1 MLIGNILCMRLI
13 DYCNVHYY
21 GFLFLLLGVG
31 RSMSHGSWNVTS
43 AGNDKENDNG
53 SSEGSS
59 HISNPAVQTINVLVV
74 DDSMACRTMTRKS
87 IMVSGKNTIKICCD
101 MAADGKKGVDMVKYN
116 MQFYDTA
123 NTSEGTP
130 ATTGN
135 MKMTCEG
142 VYDMIFMDYQ
152 MPVMDGP
159 TAIKAIRAMGF
170 KGRIVGLTGNALQ
183 SDQDYMRESG
193 ANSILLKPVSQEA
206 LEAAIYN
213 RKVNAKKYF

>member
-1 MLIGNILCMRLI
+1 
-13 DYCNVHYY
+13 
-21 GFLFLLLGVG
+21 
-31 RSMSHGSWNVTS
+31 MSHGSWNVTS

-87 IMVSGKNTIKICCD
+87 IMVSGKSATKICCD

-116 MQFYDTA
+116 MQFYDKA
-123 NTSEGTP
+123 NMNAADNENAMADS
-130 ATTGN
+130 
-135 MKMTCEG
+135 KKISCEG
-142 VYDMIFMDYQ
+142 LYDIIFMDYQ

-183 SDQDYMRESG
+183 SDQKYMRDSG
-193 ANSILLKPVSQEA
+193 ADDILLKPVSQEL
-206 LEAAIYN
+206 LEAAIY
-213 RKVNAKKYF
+213 KPVYPSLDFCI

>member
-1 MLIGNILCMRLI
+1 MVS
-13 DYCNVHYY
+13 Y
-21 GFLFLLLGVG
+21 LLRCVG
-31 RSMSHGSWNVTS
+31 RSILHGSWNVTS

-53 SSEGSS
+53 SEGSS

-87 IMVSGKNTIKICCD
+87 IMVSGKSATKICCD

-116 MQFYDTA
+116 MQFYDKA
-123 NTSEGTP
+123 NMNAADNES
-130 ATTGN
+130 A
-135 MKMTCEG
+135 MADSKKISCEG
-142 VYDMIFMDYQ
+142 LYDIIFMDYQ

-183 SDQDYMRESG
+183 SDQDYMRDSG
-193 ANSILLKPVSQEA
+193 ADDVLLKPVSQEV
-206 LEAAIYN
+206 LEAVIHQSD
-213 RKVNAKKYF
+213 RPCDFVI